1 MMHLIEL
8 DKELR
13 QHECEEDRLCE
24 RLCELNLLKFAG
36 RLMQVMSDMTGLTE
50 GYMPVPPLDDRIA
63 KKIRL
68 QVENRLKI

>member
-13 QHECEEDRLCE
+13 LHECEEDRLCE
-24 RLCELNLLKFAG
+24 RLSEINLLKFAG